1 MLEALTKDALIN
13 IQGLLPSSLAEQ
25 PSSSQAQ
32 GSGMTAPKVTDG
44 TGGSSEDGTLEPSG
58 LLAGSWAAP
67 V

>member
-25 PSSSQAQ
+25 P
-32 GSGMTAPKVTDG
+32 GSRQWNDSPKVTGG

-58 LLAGSWAAP
+58 PLAGSWAAP